1 MKQPELKRLGQK
13 CFIKKKKPNIVK
25 MVYKTAPGIYFAFT
39 PPGTKATSAQKVR
52 FRSVF
57 LAGGGW

>member
-1 MKQPELKRLGQK
+1 MFYQKQ
-13 CFIKKKKPNIVK
+13 KPNIVE

-39 PPGTKATSAQKVR
+39 PPGTKATSAQKVH

-57 LAGGGW
+57 LAGDGW